1 MLRVRGIPSSNS
13 TRYLLLQN
21 RQGKA
26 RLSKWSVH
34 DEDNEKHQ
42 VDFFLVAIKV
52 RPALRPRPCLF
63 SS

>member
-1 MLRVRGIPSSNS
+1 VRVIPNSIS

-26 RLSKWSVH
+26 RLSKWWVH
-34 DEDNEKHQ
+34 DEDIEKHK
-42 VDFFLVAIKV
+42 VAIEM
-52 RPALRPRPCLF
+52 RAALPLRPCLF